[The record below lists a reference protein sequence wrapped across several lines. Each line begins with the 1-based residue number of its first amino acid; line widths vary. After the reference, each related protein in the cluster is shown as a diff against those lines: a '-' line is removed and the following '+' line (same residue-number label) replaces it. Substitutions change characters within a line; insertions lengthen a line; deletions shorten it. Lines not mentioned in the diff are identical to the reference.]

1 MRKTIL
7 AGALAAGALAVAVG
21 SASTASST
29 IPPSFAGYGTSTIS
43 GASATS
49 LVYTLAA
56 DGKTIT
62 GADLIFTG
70 DVRART
76 VKAGFGTSDLTGCT
90 VSQTLDGGSNTTVT
104 CSGFTQDTTASS
116 AFNVAVS

>member
-29 IPPSFAGYGTSTIS
+29 IADSVAGYGSSTIS

-49 LVYTLAA
+49 LVYTLSG
-56 DGKTIT
+56 DGTTIT
-62 GADLIFTG
+62 GATLTFTG
-70 DVRART
+70 NVTGRT
-76 VKAGFGTSDLTGCT
+76 VQAGFGTDNLTPCNPG
-90 VSQTLDGGSNTTVT
+90 TLDGTDTTVT
-104 CSGFTQDTTASS
+104 CSGFTQNTAASS
-116 AFNVAVS
+116 TFKVAVS

>member
-29 IPPSFAGYGTSTIS
+29 IPASVAGYGSSTIS

-56 DGKTIT
+56 DGTTIT
-62 GADLIFTG
+62 GADLTFTG
-70 DVRART
+70 DVRTRT
-76 VKAGFGTSDLTGCT
+76 VKAGFGTSNLTGCT
-90 VSQTLDGGSNTTVT
+90 VNQTLDGTDTKVT
-104 CSGFTQDTTASS
+104 CSGFTQDTAASS
-116 AFNVAVS
+116 TFNVAVS

>member
-1 MRKTIL
+1 S
-7 AGALAAGALAVAVG
+7 V
-21 SASTASST
+21 
-29 IPPSFAGYGTSTIS
+29 AGYGTSTIS

-49 LVYTLAA
+49 LVYTLSA

-70 DVRART
+70 NVMART
-76 VKAGFGTSDLTGCT
+76 VKAGFGTSDLTPCA
-90 VSQTLDGGSNTTVT
+90 VAQTLDGDSNTTVT

-116 AFNVAVS
+116 TFNVAVS

>member
-21 SASTASST
+21 SASTARST
-29 IPPSFAGYGTSTIS
+29 IAPSVAGYGSSTIS

-49 LVYTLAA
+49 LVYTLSA
-56 DGKTIT
+56 DGKTII

-70 DVRART
+70 NVTTRT
-76 VKAGFGTSDLTGCT
+76 VQAGFGTANLTPCD
-90 VSQTLDGGSNTTVT
+90 VAQSVDGSGNTPVT
-104 CSGFTQDTTASS
+104 CGGFSQDTAAS
-116 AFNVAVS
+116 ATFNVAVS